1 MLWWPIRCFFC
12 ECHLLFN
19 NRSGWLWKAIC
30 LMRSSSCVIRRL
42 FPKLA
47 RSACGIRWTRRRG
60 LSGSEGP
67 EGERANSPLSV
78 HFSAPREHHEWVP
91 PFHQPNDNIHPFEGN
106 VLGASMCPAW
116 CLVLDRMSK
125 LDIIPTFQAYDL
137 GKGRWKTK
145 M

>member
-47 RSACGIRWTRRRG
+47 RSACGIRWTRQRG

-67 EGERANSPLSV
+67 EGERANSSLSV
-78 HFSAPREHHEWVP
+78 HFSAPQEHHERVP
-91 PFHQPNDNIHPFEGN
+91 PFHQPNDKYSPIWRKFTGCIHVSGMVFSFN
-106 VLGASMCPAW
+106 
-116 CLVLDRMSK
+116 RMSK
-125 LDIIPTFQAYDL
+125 LDMIPTFQAYHL
-137 GKGRWKTK
+137 VKGRWKIK